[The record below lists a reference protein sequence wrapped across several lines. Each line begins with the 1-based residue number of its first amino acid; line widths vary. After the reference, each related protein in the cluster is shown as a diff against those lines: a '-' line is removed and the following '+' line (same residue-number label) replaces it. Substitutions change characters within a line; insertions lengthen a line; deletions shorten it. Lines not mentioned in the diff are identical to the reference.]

1 MGNRYITYSISFEL
15 SNMQKIHFLFLFLL
29 ISVSAFSQ
37 NLTLSPYSRYGIG
50 DVFSYSN
57 VRSAGM
63 GSVGIATSTVFSPN
77 RYNPAS
83 YSDYYLTT
91 NRTKNTLRRTTLDVS
106 GFANVNFLSTEK
118 GKGTQSTAGFR
129 DLTFVFPSNKKL
141 AIAFGFAPYSAVGYT
156 VRDTFRTQIDTN
168 KILSVID
175 YAGRG
180 GLNQAFVGGATSFW
194 GNRIRAGANL
204 YYAFGNVQNEWSSY
218 LFYGGA
224 VQTITTRNSHL
235 SGIGALV
242 GVQYQDTLKKDST
255 NGSILLRLGLVTDYN
270 VSMNASRTTIYGG
283 NVTDT
288 LGNEIKSSIN
298 VPTKYGIGFELSK
311 PLKWYV
317 AGDILYQN
325 WKNFQY
331 FNDKIV
337 YGSDLQAGLGG
348 EFTPNMLGD
357 KYLQRISY
365 RGGGYFHKTY
375 LDNFGGKSVTD
386 QGVSLGVGIPMSRSK
401 QAYSEYLG
409 RFNLSV
415 ELGQRGSLGSQP
427 LSELYSRVRF
437 GITISERWFVRR
449 VVD

>member
-1 MGNRYITYSISFEL
+1 MVRIQFFVCFILVSFYG
-15 SNMQKIHFLFLFLL
+15 
-29 ISVSAFSQ
+29 FSQ

-63 GSVGIATSTVFSPN
+63 GGVGIATSTVFSPN

-83 YSDYYLTT
+83 YSDFFLTT
-91 NRTKNTLRRTTLDVS
+91 TRTKNTLRRTSLDVS
-106 GFANVNFLSTEK
+106 GFANVNALSTEK

-141 AIAFGFAPYSAVGYT
+141 AIAMGFAPYSAVGYT
-156 VRDTFRTQIDTN
+156 VQDTFRTQIDDTT
-168 KILSVID
+168 KILSIIQ
-175 YAGRG
+175 YQGRG
-180 GLNQAFVGGATSFW
+180 GLNQAFIGGATSFW
-194 GNRIRAGANL
+194 GHRIRLGANA

-218 LFYGGA
+218 LFYSGA
-224 VQTITTRNSHL
+224 VATTTTRTSFMN
-235 SGIGALV
+235 GVGALV

-255 NGSILLRLGLVTDYN
+255 NGSILLRVGLVTDYN
-270 VSMNASRTTIYGG
+270 VTMNASRVTLYGG
-283 NVTDT
+283 TIKDT
-288 LGNEIKSSIN
+288 LGTEAKSAIS
-298 VPTKYGIGFELSK
+298 VPTKYGVGFELSK

-317 AGDILYQN
+317 AGDLLYQN
-325 WKNFQY
+325 WKNFNY
-331 FNDKIV
+331 FNDSIV

-348 EFTPNMLGD
+348 EYTPNMLGD
-357 KYLQRISY
+357 KYFQRISY
-365 RGGGYFHKTY
+365 RGGAYFHKTY
-375 LDNFGGKSVTD
+375 LSYGDKSLTD
-386 QGVSLGVGIPMSRSK
+386 QGISLGVGIPMSRSK
-401 QAYSEYLG
+401 QAYSEYIG

-427 LSELYSRVRF
+427 LSELYSRFRF